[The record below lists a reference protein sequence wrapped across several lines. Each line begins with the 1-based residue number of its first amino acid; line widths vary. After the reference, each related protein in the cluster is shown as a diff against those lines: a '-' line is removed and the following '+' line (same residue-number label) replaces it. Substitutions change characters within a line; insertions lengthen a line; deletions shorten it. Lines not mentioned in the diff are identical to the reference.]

1 MSTFP
6 VILER
11 ACRDRAV
18 TQHQMQTFRQAWS
31 GVTSLLIIDPTI
43 LPTSNNLRSIP
54 FELLKDSFPNMSW
67 NQPRNNRRAMY
78 MSSRYMTPPFAEE
91 LGAMIGCAAERE
103 RLPPSQFLEEA
114 MRPPPIYF
122 ETDERAFQGIC
133 CVCYKKGC
141 LGRCP
146 NPACRLLM
154 HHTCVVPSEPGG
166 DQQCPICKVEILSL
180 IHI

>member
-1 MSTFP
+1 MYEQRVKKLKSQVCSALIILLTTIERVRPRIIVGEGQGGVVAAMSTFP

-31 GVTSLLIIDPTI
+31 GVTSILVIDPTI
-43 LPTSNNLRSIP
+43 LPTNNNLKSIP
-54 FELLKDSFPNMSW
+54 FELLKDAFPNMSW

-91 LGAMIGCAAERE
+91 LGAMMGCAAANG

-114 MRPPPIYF
+114 LRPPPI
-122 ETDERAFQGIC
+122 
-133 CVCYKKGC
+133 
-141 LGRCP
+141 
-146 NPACRLLM
+146 
-154 HHTCVVPSEPGG
+154 
-166 DQQCPICKVEILSL
+166 
-180 IHI
+180 